1 MQRNTEL
8 EKVKN
13 TEKWDFI
20 VIGGGASG
28 LGIALDAASRGYKT
42 LLLEGY
48 DFAKGTSSRST
59 KLVHGG
65 VRYLAAGD
73 VALVKEALRERGRLS
88 KNASHLFKNQNF
100 IIPNYNFVDSVKY
113 RIGLG
118 LYDYLSADLSLG
130 KTIAINKD
138 TTMQRLPTL
147 NGTGLKN
154 GVVYKDG
161 QFDDSRLAINIA
173 QTVVEQGGT
182 VLNYAKV
189 VELLKDAQGKVN
201 GVKFVDELN
210 GEEFCV
216 NGTAVINATGVF
228 MNDILSMDHGTDK
241 KFVVPSQGVHLV
253 LDKSFLPSDDALMIP
268 KTSDGR
274 VLFAVP
280 WHERIVV
287 GTTDTLMKEP
297 SYEPVALEQEIQF
310 ILDTAGQYL
319 TKKPTRDDVLSIF
332 AGLRP
337 LAAPEKS
344 GQSTKEVS
352 RSHKVVVS
360 DSGLV
365 TITGG
370 KWTTY
375 RQMSEDTVEE
385 ALKVHP
391 QLAKKACVTTNLAIH
406 GKIPAEQVDLRNHI
420 YIYGSDIPAIKAL
433 ETENPE
439 FAAKIHPR
447 HPNTVAEVVWAVRE
461 EMAESVEDVLARRVR
476 LLFLDA
482 RAAIDSA
489 AKVANIMA
497 KELNK
502 DEQWERDQTAKFLD
516 IAKHYLLV
524 DYAPQVA

>member
-1 MQRNTEL
+1 MQRNTQL
-8 EKVKN
+8 ENVKN
-13 TEKWDFI
+13 TAQWDFI
-20 VIGGGASG
+20 VVGGGASG

-73 VALVKEALRERGRLS
+73 VALVKEALRERGRLA

-100 IIPNYNFVDSVKY
+100 IIPNYNFIDSVKY

-118 LYDYLSADLSLG
+118 LYDYLSGNLSLG
-130 KTIAINKD
+130 KTIAISKN

-147 NGTGLKN
+147 NGADLKN

-161 QFDDSRLAINIA
+161 QFDDSRLAVNIA

-189 VELLKDAQGKVN
+189 TELLKDQQGKVN
-201 GVKFVDELN
+201 GVKFTDELS
-210 GEEFCV
+210 GEQYSAQ
-216 NGTAVINATGVF
+216 GTAVINATGVF

-280 WHERIVV
+280 WHERLVV
-287 GTTDTLMKEP
+287 GTTDTLVKEP
-297 SYEPVALEQEIQF
+297 SYEPIALEQEIQF

-337 LAAPEKS
+337 LAAPEKA

-375 RQMSEDTVEE
+375 RQMSEDTVDE
-385 ALKVHP
+385 ALNVHP
-391 QLAKKACVTTNLAIH
+391 QLAKKPCVTTNLAIH
-406 GKIPAEQVDLRNHI
+406 GKIPAEQVDLKNHL
-420 YIYGSDIPAIKAL
+420 YIYGADIPAIKAL
-433 ETENPE
+433 EAEHPE
-439 FAAKIHPR
+439 MAEKIHPR

-461 EMAESVEDVLARRVR
+461 EMAQSVEDVLARRVR

-489 AKVANIMA
+489 VKMASVIA
-497 KELNK
+497 KELGK
-502 DEQWERDQTAKFLD
+502 DEQWQKEQVETFLS

-524 DYAPQVA
+524 DYAPQN

>member
-8 EKVKN
+8 EKVKS
-13 TEKWDFI
+13 TDKWDFI

-73 VALVKEALRERGRLS
+73 VALVREALRERGRLA

-100 IIPNYNFVDSVKY
+100 IIPNYNFINSVKY
-113 RIGLG
+113 RVGLG
-118 LYDYLSADLSLG
+118 LYDYLSGDLSLG

-147 NGTGLKN
+147 NGTDLKN

-161 QFDDSRLAINIA
+161 QFDDSRLAVNIA

-189 VELLKDAQGKVN
+189 TELLKDGQGKIN
-201 GVKFVDELN
+201 GVKFTDELN
-210 GEEFCV
+210 GEQYSV
-216 NGTAVINATGVF
+216 HGTAVINATGVF
-228 MNDILSMDHGTDK
+228 MNEVLSMDHGTDK

-280 WHERIVV
+280 WHERLVV
-287 GTTDTLMKEP
+287 GTTDTLVKEP
-297 SYEPVALEQEIQF
+297 SYEPIALEQEIQF

-337 LAAPEKS
+337 LAAPEKA

-375 RQMSEDTVEE
+375 RQMSEDTVDE

-406 GKIPAEQVDLRNHI
+406 GKIPAEQVDLKNHL
-420 YIYGSDIPAIKAL
+420 YIYGADIPAIKAL
-433 ETENPE
+433 EAENPE
-439 FAAKIHPR
+439 MAEKIHPR
-447 HPNTVAEVVWAVRE
+447 HLNTIAEVVWAVRQ
-461 EMAESVEDVLARRVR
+461 EMAQSVEDVLARRVR

-482 RAAIDSA
+482 RAAMDSA
-489 AKVANIMA
+489 AKVANILA
-497 KELNK
+497 KELGK
-502 DEQWERDQTAKFLD
+502 DAQWEKEQTEKFLN

-524 DYAPQVA
+524 DHTPQV

>member
-1 MQRNTEL
+1 M
-8 EKVKN
+8 
-13 TEKWDFI
+13 D
-20 VIGGGASG
+20 S
-28 LGIALDAASRGYKT
+28 ASRGYKT

-73 VALVKEALRERGRLS
+73 VALVKEALRERGRLA

-100 IIPNYNFVDSVKY
+100 IIPNYNFIDSVKY

-118 LYDYLSADLSLG
+118 LYDYLSGNLSLG
-130 KTIAINKD
+130 KTIAISKN

-147 NGTGLKN
+147 NGADLKN

-161 QFDDSRLAINIA
+161 QFDDSRLAVNIA

-189 VELLKDAQGKVN
+189 TELLKDQQGKVS
-201 GVKFVDELN
+201 GVKFTDELS
-210 GEEFCV
+210 GEQYSV
-216 NGTAVINATGVF
+216 QGTAVINATGVF
-228 MNDILSMDHGTDK
+228 MNDILSMDHGIDK

-280 WHERIVV
+280 WHERLVV
-287 GTTDTLMKEP
+287 GTTDTLVKEP
-297 SYEPVALEQEIQF
+297 SYEPIALEQEIQF

-319 TKKPTRDDVLSIF
+319 TRKPTRDDVLSIF

-337 LAAPEKS
+337 LAAPEKA

-375 RQMSEDTVEE
+375 RQMSEDTVDE
-385 ALKVHP
+385 ALNVHP
-391 QLAKKACVTTNLAIH
+391 QLPKKPCVTTDLAIH
-406 GKIPAEQVDLRNHI
+406 GKIPAEQVDLKNHL
-420 YIYGSDIPAIKAL
+420 YIYGADIPAIKAL
-433 ETENPE
+433 EAEHPE
-439 FAAKIHPR
+439 MSEKNSSAS
-447 HPNTVAEVVWAVRE
+447 
-461 EMAESVEDVLARRVR
+461 SV
-476 LLFLDA
+476 
-482 RAAIDSA
+482 
-489 AKVANIMA
+489 
-497 KELNK
+497 
-502 DEQWERDQTAKFLD
+502 
-516 IAKHYLLV
+516 
-524 DYAPQVA
+524 